1 MTDTAIVPTPPA
13 AGLDALTPAGRA
25 RVASALDSARSPNT
39 RRTYR
44 AQWEMFGRWC
54 ERHGREDLPADP
66 AAVADYLTERAT
78 AAKTATVRLSATA
91 IGAAHR
97 AAGAPDPT
105 ATPIVRDTLRGI
117 ARQHA
122 AHPAAAPRQ
131 ASALTYDDAIRL
143 MAIAEHPQPAGRGVE
158 SAARAAARAR
168 LDAVIVALLFCGGL
182 RRSEVSALRWMD
194 VEPTADAGQVRIR
207 VRTSKTNP
215 TADRED
221 YRLLVNRFSRAIT
234 ELQSAAGTPDPGAR
248 VVPLS
253 PRQVNRRV
261 QTLAKLAGLDG
272 VSAHSGRRGLASE
285 LVRRGA
291 STTAVQQ
298 AGGWKHPQ
306 MVARYAS
313 AVAVEDGAVA
323 RYFG

>member
-1 MTDTAIVPTPPA
+1 MTDTAIVPTPAPD
-13 AGLDALTPAGRA
+13 GLDALTPDGRA

-44 AQWEMFGRWC
+44 AQWERFGRWC
-54 ERHGREDLPADP
+54 ERHGREDLPAEP

-78 AAKTATVRLSATA
+78 AAKTATVRLCAAA

-97 AAGAPDPT
+97 AAGQPDPT
-105 ATPIVRDTLRGI
+105 STPVVRDALRGI

-122 AHPAAAPRQ
+122 QHPDAAPRQ

-143 MAIAEHPQPAGRGVE
+143 MAIAERPQPAGRGVE
-158 SAARAAARAR
+158 SAGTAADRAR

-182 RRSEVSALRWMD
+182 RRSEVSALRWAD
-194 VEPTADAGQVRIR
+194 VEPTAVAGQVRVR

-215 TADRED
+215 DGAAED
-221 YRLLVNRFSRAIT
+221 FRLLVNGFSRAVAG
-234 ELQSAAGTPDPGAR
+234 LRSAAGEPDPAGR

-261 QTLAKLAGLDG
+261 QTLARLAGLEG

-298 AGGWKHPQ
+298 AGGWKDPQ